1 MGLITSSNDSEK
13 EHAMNSV
20 SKKIILATLCLSSI
34 SLAGPV
40 QTVGQWGHIN
50 WVKRVAVVTGIGAPS
65 PDMPIAAA
73 RPNALRAAQMTA
85 LRNALEIVKGITIN
99 STTTVENRT
108 VGSDV
113 VTSRID
119 GFLQGF
125 QQQGKPKYMSDGTAE
140 LVIEVPIDGELANSL
155 LPEAITDTPS
165 IKKTLKATT
174 KKPSFSGIIINC
186 TGLKLTPSMLPAV
199 FDDEGREVYG
209 TTTISRSSALKWGAA
224 GYASTIDSAKLAID
238 RVGTDPHIIKA
249 AKVVGQNKTD
259 IVLSKKDAGTIRN
272 NPANYAI
279 LEECR
284 IILIVD

>member
-1 MGLITSSNDSEK
+1 
-13 EHAMNSV
+13 MNPV
-20 SKKIILATLCLSSI
+20 SKKIILATLCLSSL
-34 SLAGPV
+34 SFAGAV
-40 QTVGQWGHIN
+40 QTVGQWGHID

-108 VGSDV
+108 AGSDV
-113 VTSRID
+113 VTSSIS
-119 GFLQGF
+119 GFLKGF
-125 QQQGKPKYMSDGTAE
+125 EQQGKPKYMSDGTAE

-155 LPEAITDTPS
+155 LPAVITDTPS

-186 TGLKLTPSMLPAV
+186 TGLKLTPSMLPAI
-199 FDDEGREVYG
+199 FDDEGKEVYG
-209 TTTISRSSALKWGAA
+209 TTTISRTSALKWGVA
-224 GYASTIDSAKLAID
+224 GYASMLDSAKLAID
-238 RVGTDPHIIKA
+238 RIGSDPLIIKA
-249 AKVVGQNKTD
+249 AKVVGTNKTD
-259 IVLSKKDAGTIRN
+259 VAISKKDAGTIRN
-272 NPANYAI
+272 NPANYHV

-284 IILIVD
+284 VIIIVD